1 MTEVKGEH
9 IIADEVIAS
18 IVMSTA
24 TEVPGL
30 YLSSGGIAERF
41 GKKQPAKGIRIEQ
54 QEEGVI
60 VDVKVA
66 ADYGVSIPKLCK
78 ELQVKVAERVTEL
91 TGKNVA
97 AVNVHVTSIN
107 MQSTPTEE
115 KEPEESE

>member
-1 MTEVKGEH
+1 M
-9 IIADEVIAS
+9 
-18 IVMSTA
+18 
-24 TEVPGL
+24 
-30 YLSSGGIAERF
+30 
-41 GKKQPAKGIRIEQ
+41 
-54 QEEGVI
+54 
-60 VDVKVA
+60 DVKVA

-115 KEPEESE
+115 KETEETE